1 LLATITWSISPE
13 IYSIGP
19 IHIRYYGLLFA
30 LSFVVGFKI
39 MEHIF
44 NKENRSMDDL
54 NDLVWYMILGTVI
67 GARLGHCLFYNPE
80 YYLANPIEIL
90 KIWTGGLA
98 SHGAAVGILTS
109 IYFYSKKKKKQS
121 FLWVMDRVVITVAL
135 AAVFIR
141 MGNLFNSEIIG
152 HPTDLAWGFI
162 FTSVDNI
169 PRHPAQ
175 LYEALFYLLSF
186 VIIYFQYKKY
196 DGKFNDGYLFGI
208 FLILIFGFRI
218 FVEYFKENQ
227 TYFEEGM
234 LLNMGQLLSIPL
246 VIAGIYFLYYSKK
259 KGSKI
264 DNWLS
269 KKLEWKIWWEW
280 FFIWKRAKCVF

>member
-162 FTSVDNI
+162 FTSADNI

-264 DNWLS
+264 DN
-269 KKLEWKIWWEW
+269 
-280 FFIWKRAKCVF
+280 

>member
-109 IYFYSKKKKKQS
+109 IYFYSKKKKK
-121 FLWVMDRVVITVAL
+121 
-135 AAVFIR
+135 
-141 MGNLFNSEIIG
+141 
-152 HPTDLAWGFI
+152 
-162 FTSVDNI
+162 
-169 PRHPAQ
+169 
-175 LYEALFYLLSF
+175 
-186 VIIYFQYKKY
+186 
-196 DGKFNDGYLFGI
+196 
-208 FLILIFGFRI
+208 
-218 FVEYFKENQ
+218 
-227 TYFEEGM
+227 
-234 LLNMGQLLSIPL
+234 
-246 VIAGIYFLYYSKK
+246 
-259 KGSKI
+259 
-264 DNWLS
+264 
-269 KKLEWKIWWEW
+269 
-280 FFIWKRAKCVF
+280 

>member
-67 GARLGHCLFYNPE
+67 GARLGHCLFYNPD

-264 DNWLS
+264 DN
-269 KKLEWKIWWEW
+269 
-280 FFIWKRAKCVF
+280 

>member
-67 GARLGHCLFYNPE
+67 GARLGHCLFYNPD

-109 IYFYSKKKKKQS
+109 IYFYSKKKKNQS

-264 DNWLS
+264 DN
-269 KKLEWKIWWEW
+269 
-280 FFIWKRAKCVF
+280 